1 MPARLVK
8 APPNFFSI
16 PFGLCGLA
24 AVWRGMADLQGTPEA
39 VSGVLFIFAGVV
51 WLVLLVAAAGRIVP
65 VPRRLLEE
73 VADPALSPF
82 WALPTIVGML
92 LAVGLEPYAHGPA
105 KVVFLVFFVV
115 TIVFGGWVTGQWFV
129 GELDPVR
136 FHPGYLLPTVAGGF
150 VGAEG
155 CAIFGLTGLGW
166 LSFGIGVVCWLM
178 LGAIVVNRLLMVRM
192 LPVPLIPT
200 MAIELA
206 PPAVGGVAYLQ
217 LHGAVADPVAYVFAG
232 YTGLMML
239 VQLRLIPL
247 YARTRF
253 SPAFWSLTFAWC
265 AAAGLAIRWLA
276 IEHPSG
282 ETLWVT
288 LIAAAANL
296 LVLAIATRTV
306 IELRRGEF
314 LPPDP
319 GVIPLPRAEQGDA
332 ARPT

>member
-24 AVWRGMADLQGTPEA
+24 GVWRAMCDLYGTPA
-39 VSGVLFIFAGVV
+39 VVSAVLFALAAVA
-51 WLVLLVAAAGRIVP
+51 WLVLLVAAAGRIAP
-65 VPRRLLEE
+65 LPRRLLEE
-73 VADPALSPF
+73 ITDPVLSPF

-92 LAVGLEPYAHGPA
+92 LAIGLEPYAQGPA
-105 KVVFLVFFVV
+105 EVVFLVFFVV
-115 TIVFGGWVTGQWFV
+115 TILYGGWVTGQWFV
-129 GELDPVR
+129 GEVDPAK

-155 CAIFGLTGLGW
+155 RAIFGLTGLGW

-178 LGAIVVNRLLMVRM
+178 LGAIVVNRLLMDKT

-232 YTGLMML
+232 YAGLMML

-247 YARTRF
+247 YARTPF

-265 AAAGLAIRWLA
+265 AAAGLGIRWSAL
-276 IEHPSG
+276 EHPSG
-282 ETLWVT
+282 GTLWAS
-288 LIAAAANL
+288 LAAAAASL
-296 LVLAIATRTV
+296 LVLAIAARTV
-306 IELRRGEF
+306 IDLRRGGF
-314 LPPDP
+314 LPPDSE
-319 GVIPLPRAEQGDA
+319 VIPLPAAERSEA
-332 ARPT
+332 PPSS